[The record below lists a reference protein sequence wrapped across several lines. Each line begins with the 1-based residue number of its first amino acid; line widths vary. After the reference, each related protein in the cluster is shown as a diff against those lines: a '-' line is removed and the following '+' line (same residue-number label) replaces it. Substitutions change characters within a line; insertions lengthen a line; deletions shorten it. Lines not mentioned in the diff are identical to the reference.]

1 MGTRKTLVQAIANPG
16 LCMLFAGVV
25 VFPSLLC
32 AAGDEDRDEPDVLE
46 EVEQAE
52 GVIPAKFYSTPAERR
67 EAGMG
72 RQLTEWLT
80 VSGLIEVETE
90 HAWDSYRGGESD
102 DEQTDESLQLGFGIT
117 FTETLGAELVF
128 EYEAETGL
136 AKLDEGLV
144 SYESEEWGAEAGR
157 FYVPFGE
164 YFSSFVIGPMLEFGE
179 TRVNAVSVDY
189 SWEDRAE
196 VFAYVFESDVDKAG
210 ENSDKPDWGLGLEL
224 SSADDAVK
232 FGLNYISDIA
242 ESDEGL
248 LDDFNDRYRSR
259 VGGWNAYAIYG
270 MEQSIITAEMV
281 RAADKFDEL
290 DPDED
295 QPFAWNL
302 ELAWFPQ
309 PSYQFAV
316 RLEYSD
322 ELADQPEWQYG
333 TSVSWRINKYIGV
346 VADYLYGDYKDG
358 FVEDDHDNVLRHRNL
373 IAGQLVIEF

>member
-1 MGTRKTLVQAIANPG
+1 VFTLLQ
-16 LCMLFAGVV
+16 LL
-25 VFPSLLC
+25 PSPLP
-32 AAGDEDRDEPDVLE
+32 ADELE

-52 GVIPAKFYSTPAERR
+52 DVTPAKFYRTPEERR

-72 RQLTEWLT
+72 RELTDWLT
-80 VSGLIEVETE
+80 VSGLLEIETA
-90 HAWDSYRGGESD
+90 HAWDSFRGGEHD
-102 DEQTDESLQLGFGIT
+102 YEETEETLQLGFGLT
-117 FTETLGAELVF
+117 LTETLGAELVF

-136 AKLDEGLV
+136 SKLDEGLL
-144 SYESEEWGAEAGR
+144 SYESEAWGAEAGR

-179 TRVNAVSVDY
+179 TRVNALSVDY

-210 ENSDKPDWGLGLEL
+210 ENNDKPDWGLGLEL
-224 SSADDAVK
+224 SSDDDAVK

-248 LDDFNDRYRSR
+248 LEDFNNRYRSR
-259 VGGWNAYAIYG
+259 VGGWNAYGIYG
-270 MEQSIITAEMV
+270 MEHSIVTAELV
-281 RAADKFDEL
+281 RADGKFDEL
-290 DPDED
+290 DPEED
-295 QPFAWNL
+295 QPFAWNV

-309 PSYQFAV
+309 PQYQIAV
-316 RLEYSD
+316 RLEHSD

-333 TSVSWRINKYIGV
+333 VSVSWRIHKNINL

-358 FVEDDHDNVLRHRNL
+358 FVEDDKDNELRHRNL
-373 IAGQLVIEF
+373 IAGQLAIEF